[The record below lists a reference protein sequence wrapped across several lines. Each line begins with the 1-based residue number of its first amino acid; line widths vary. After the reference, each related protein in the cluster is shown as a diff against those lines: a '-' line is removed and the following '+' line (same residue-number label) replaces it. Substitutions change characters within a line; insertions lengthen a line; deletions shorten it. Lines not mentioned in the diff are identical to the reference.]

1 MSNQLAP
8 SMFTRVMSLPENAR
22 ADVLEILG
30 ALTVDEAKL
39 SEILE
44 EITADLENRKDDI
57 RH

>member
-1 MSNQLAP
+1 MPNQLAP
-8 SMFTRVMSLPENAR
+8 SMFTRVMSLPENER
-22 ADVLEILG
+22 ADVLEMLG

-44 EITADLENRKDDI
+44 EITANLENRKDDI

>member
-8 SMFTRVMSLPENAR
+8 SMFTRVMSLPENER
-22 ADVLEILG
+22 AAVLEMLG
-30 ALTVDEAKL
+30 ALTVAEAKL

>member
-1 MSNQLAP
+1 
-8 SMFTRVMSLPENAR
+8 MFTRVMSLPENER
-22 ADVLEILG
+22 ADVLEMLG

>member
-8 SMFTRVMSLPENAR
+8 SMFTRVMSLPENER
-22 ADVLEILG
+22 ADVLEMLG

-39 SEILE
+39 SIILE

>member
-8 SMFTRVMSLPENAR
+8 SMFTRVMSLPENER
-22 ADVLEILG
+22 ADVLEMLG

-44 EITADLENRKDDI
+44 DTKMEYY
-57 RH
+57 

>member
-8 SMFTRVMSLPENAR
+8 GMFTKVMSLPENER
-22 ADVLEILG
+22 ADVLEMLG

-39 SEILE
+39 TEILK
-44 EITADLENRKDDI
+44 EITESLEKGQAQT